1 MSTTSIPILGT
12 AFFCLI
18 LGLLMF
24 VRNSKS
30 RAAMTSFQVTNL
42 LCWLLVALFPALIIF
57 SFFPQNSS
65 IQGNIFGFSV
75 GGAVALFV
83 FTWWFGTKKSLEA
96 VNMDDLTDRLRGLQ
110 DDLQRC
116 QEGKSGNGQERKATV
131 LTETREFAY
140 SIKKYPRKSVAL
152 VTGNIQGIRCA
163 HIWVNSENTNM
174 QMARYF
180 DRSISGTIRYHGAT
194 RDKYG
199 DVVDDV
205 IFKELTNQMAG
216 KNAVQPSTVLITGA
230 GNLEL
235 SHHVKKIFH
244 VAAVRGQVGS
254 GYQPIDNIE
263 SCVSNALDTTRSSEF
278 SSCKSILFPLLG
290 TGTAKANLAEVAIRL
305 LTASIGFLESTEDTS
320 IETVYFLTWT
330 DRELAAC
337 RDVMDGLDRVEARNQ

>member
-1 MSTTSIPILGT
+1 M
-12 AFFCLI
+12 
-18 LGLLMF
+18 
-24 VRNSKS
+24 
-30 RAAMTSFQVTNL
+30 
-42 LCWLLVALFPALIIF
+42 
-57 SFFPQNSS
+57 
-65 IQGNIFGFSV
+65 
-75 GGAVALFV
+75 FV

-96 VNMDDLTDRLRGLQ
+96 VNLDDLTNRLRGLQ

-116 QEGKSGNGQERKATV
+116 QEGKSGNGQERKVTV
-131 LTETREFAY
+131 LTETQVFAY
-140 SIKKYPRKSVAL
+140 SIKKCPRKSIAL
-152 VTGNIQGIRCA
+152 VTGNIQGIKCA

-180 DRSISGTIRYHGAT
+180 ERSISGTVRYHGAI

-216 KNAVQPSTVLITGA
+216 KNAVQPATVLVTGA
-230 GNLEL
+230 GNLEQ
-235 SHHVKKIFH
+235 SHRVKKIFH

-263 SCVSNALDTTRSSEF
+263 SCVSNALDATRTSEF

-290 TGTAKANLAEVAIRL
+290 TGTAKANLAEVATKL
-305 LTASIGFLESTEDTS
+305 LTAAIGFLESTEDTS

-330 DRELAAC
+330 DRELAVC
-337 RDVMDGLDRVEARNQ
+337 RGVLDGLDRVEAK